1 MAELDTSSGG
11 KGKKKGGKKASTR
24 VDMTPMV
31 DLAFL
36 LVTFFMLTTT
46 FSKPKVMLLSMPEKK
61 KKDDPLPPRV
71 DERLTTTIILDKKN
85 RVFYYR
91 GVEAP
96 EVFTSDYSPTGLRKM
111 AVEQVAAAKRLGADK
126 DAIFII
132 KPTPESTYKNMVDI
146 LDEMKI
152 TNAKIYAIQQLVPQD
167 LELIEKYKKDKNI
180 TD

>member
-1 MAELDTSSGG
+1 MAELDTSGGG
-11 KGKKKGGKKASTR
+11 KNKKKGPKKASTR

-46 FSKPKVMLLSMPEKK
+46 FSKPKTMTLSMPEKK
-61 KKDDPLPPRV
+61 TEDMPDPPKV
-71 DERLTTTIILDKKN
+71 NEKLTTTIILDKKD

-91 GVEAP
+91 GVDEP
-96 EVFTSDYSPTGLRKM
+96 EVFTTDYSATGLRKM
-111 AVEQVAAAKRLGADK
+111 AVEQIANAKRMGADK

-132 KPTPESTYKNMVDI
+132 KPTPESTYKNIVDV

>member
-1 MAELDTSSGG
+1 MAELDTSGGG
-11 KGKKKGGKKASTR
+11 KGKKKGTKKASTR

-46 FSKPKVMLLSMPEKK
+46 FSKPKIMTLSMPEKK
-61 KKDDPLPPRV
+61 TEDMPDPPRV
-71 DERLTTTIILDKKN
+71 NEKLTTTIILDKKN

-91 GVEAP
+91 GVEEP
-96 EVFTSDYSPTGLRKM
+96 EVFTTDYSATGLRKM
-111 AVEQVAAAKRLGADK
+111 AVEQVAGAKRMGADK

-132 KPTPESTYKNMVDI
+132 KPTPESTYKNMVDV

-152 TNAKIYAIQQLVPQD
+152 TNAKIYAIQQLLPQD
-167 LELIEKYKKDKNI
+167 LELIKRYKEENKI